1 MDDNRLLALRKN
13 ATRILREK
21 GIRPEEASRLR
32 EVRVR
37 MKDDAAYIELLET
50 LLAYRQRLAVVE
62 NIARD
67 QSFAGFGWAR
77 QVILD

>member
-62 NIARD
+62 NMARD

>member
-37 MKDDAAYIELLET
+37 MKDDDAYIELLET